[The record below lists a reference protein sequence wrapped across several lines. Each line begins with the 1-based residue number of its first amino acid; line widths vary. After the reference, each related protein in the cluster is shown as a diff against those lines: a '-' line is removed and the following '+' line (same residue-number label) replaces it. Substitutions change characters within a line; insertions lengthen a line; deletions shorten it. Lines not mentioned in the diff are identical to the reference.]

1 MRHPTLEFVT
11 LPFDRRKPFL
21 SGFIVGLIILMATRC
36 AFGGDIITAT
46 VTIST
51 AQATNLVGTNAASI
65 TISSDTRIWTNSVT
79 SASTQIL
86 ATTNASTAAFRLL
99 QHLRAYPFTDVATT
113 ATNSGVVLVGD
124 EGAALSITISNSWA
138 TVAYRTNTVGTGIV
152 YRAPRSIE
160 SATTRAIVDDDV
172 VTRINNASTNTVT
185 ASAASMVNFV
195 DTSEAQTVAG
205 AKDFTSTGNIF
216 SGKYVQLAHSA
227 LAVDSAG
234 TNFVVD
240 LTNNAYRTITA
251 TNDVNFIQ
259 STNRAA
265 VRTTVVRIDPNG
277 TNRNL
282 SFNASW
288 SFLGTRPTN
297 IISTNIGVLTVVAF
311 GTAETDI
318 LAAYSVEYGGS
329 GGSGLQS
336 TDIDTSA
343 EIAAI
348 VTDETGTGALVLATS
363 PTLVTPTLGVATA
376 TTLDTGQG
384 ANELFDMDQNVLQ
397 ASAVTFATVDT
408 GQGANEL
415 YDMDQNVLVA
425 SSPTFAAVTVGAEV
439 YDATGWNGDLTV
451 ATKDDIRDKIEALVI
466 GGGLGSGD
474 IDTSAELRGIVTD
487 ESGTGAL
494 LFADGAIGA
503 ATATSAAANDDD
515 TSVAT
520 TEWVQDELTAYAS
533 DTVVFTGK
541 TFDAAGTGN
550 VLKFTDYKDFIY
562 PGRVDGTGCIAGTT
576 NTANVWGLAS
586 YSGSADTNGNY
597 AVFRVGTV
605 PYDLDTSV
613 AMTLKGFSIRVDGS
627 DTDAAQFAIALY
639 SPASSAAAM
648 PSDFTACS
656 DFIHFD
662 SGALTTP
669 ALGDVFYFSDVTL
682 TGWAA
687 ALTAGRPLIVA
698 VARRNGSNDDIVSI
712 VSGTIEYGRTK

>member
-1 MRHPTLEFVT
+1 MRRFSLILLALLNF
-11 LPFDRRKPFL
+11 
-21 SGFIVGLIILMATRC
+21 SGVFFNVLA
-36 AFGGDIITAT
+36 GDIITAT

-51 AQATNLVGTNAASI
+51 AQATNIVGTNAASI

-99 QHLRAYPFTDVATT
+99 QHLRAYPFSDVATT

-138 TVAYRTNTVGTGIV
+138 TVAYRTNTVGTGII

-172 VTRINNASTNTVT
+172 VTRINNALTNTVT

-216 SGKYVQLAHSA
+216 SGKYIQLAHSA

-240 LTNNAYRTITA
+240 LTGNAYRTITA
-251 TNDVNFIQ
+251 TNDINFIQ

-297 IISTNIGVLTVVAF
+297 VLSTNIGVLTVVAF

-329 GGSGLQS
+329 GSSGLQS

-348 VTDETGTGALVLATS
+348 VGDETGSGALVFGTS
-363 PTLVTPTLGVATA
+363 PTFTTPTLGVATA

-397 ASAVTFATVDT
+397 S
-408 GQGANEL
+408 
-415 YDMDQNVLVA
+415 
-425 SSPTFAAVTVGAEV
+425 SSPTFVAVTVGAEA

-474 IDTSAELRGIVTD
+474 IDTSAELRTIVTD

-494 LFADGAIGA
+494 LFAGGDVGA

-586 YSGSADTNGNY
+586 FSGSADTNGNY
-597 AVFRVGTV
+597 AIFRVGTV

-712 VSGTIEYGRTK
+712 VSGTISYGRTQ